1 MSFEH
6 EEASTTARDDFERFR
21 RSERTRRD
29 TERKR
34 KDMAVKKFIV
44 VRAGLAAMA
53 VTALAACGS
62 GSSDSPASSAASGA
76 SSVAS
81 SAAPSTSAS
90 TSVTGSATASAT
102 QTQSTAPSA
111 QGSPSTT
118 AGAAA
123 PSASTSHPSM
133 TSVPGSARP
142 SAASPS
148 TNAAAGHDAP
158 RRYTAA
164 VWGLFTTPSGVQHC
178 QVSADTASCYL
189 SSAVMAKHQGSNVVL
204 LAKDGWLFNTSNL
217 GSNEGG
223 SGSAWARTGGA
234 TPKVLNGLPVLSYGS
249 SLSVGSNTCKS
260 SPVGVTCSNGVAGF
274 TLNSRGVT
282 TTGVKA
288 SR

>member
-1 MSFEH
+1 MWVEH
-6 EEASTTARDDFERFR
+6 EEASTMVRDDFERFR

-44 VRAGLAAMA
+44 VRAGLAAIA

-90 TSVTGSATASAT
+90 TSTTGSTTASAT
-102 QTQSTAPSA
+102 QTQSTAASA
-111 QGSPSTT
+111 QGSTSTT

-123 PSASTSHPSM
+123 PSASASRSGM
-133 TSVPGSARP
+133 TSAPSTAR
-142 SAASPS
+142 SSASPS
-148 TNAAAGHDAP
+148 TNAAAAHDAP

-164 VWGLFTTPSGVQHC
+164 VWGLFTTPSGTQHC
-178 QVSADTASCYL
+178 QVSADSASCYL
-189 SSAVMAKHQGSNVVL
+189 SSAAMAKHQGSNVVL

-223 SGSAWARTGGA
+223 SGSAWAKSGGA
-234 TPKVLNGLPVLSYGS
+234 SPKVLNGMPVLSYGS
-249 SLSVGSNTCKS
+249 SLSAGSNTCKS
-260 SPVGVTCSNGVAGF
+260 SPAGVTCSNGVASF

-282 TTGVKA
+282 TTGAKA